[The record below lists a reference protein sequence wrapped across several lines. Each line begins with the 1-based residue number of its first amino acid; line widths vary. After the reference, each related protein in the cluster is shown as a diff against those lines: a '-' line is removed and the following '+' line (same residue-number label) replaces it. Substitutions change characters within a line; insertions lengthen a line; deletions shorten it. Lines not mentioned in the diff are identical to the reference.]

1 MTICRVATRSCWLAG
16 VIVLA
21 FGSFVTAEAQEVAPQ
36 ALTFSV
42 LHDFAGAP
50 NDGAGPAAA
59 VTPAG
64 DGSYYGT
71 TSWGGNGSSCDSNCG
86 VVFKLAPDGSETVL
100 YNFAGGANGS
110 YSINVIPDEQG
121 NLYGIT
127 VYGGDMDCDSGF
139 GCGVVFELTPDGTET
154 VLHTFSGDDESPSGP
169 LIRDADGNLY
179 GTTYSGDINV
189 CSEEHHCGTVF
200 KLAPDGTYTRLHN
213 FVGGAGGV
221 APNGVLI
228 RDRAGNLY
236 GEALNG
242 GFNNHGVIFKL
253 KPDGTYIVLYA
264 FMGGADGWLPEGGL
278 VGDQDGNFYGTTY
291 SGGLAVCGKN
301 SNCGTVFKLAPNGT
315 HTVLYTFKGGSDG
328 VHPQSALYRSPQ
340 TSALYGTTLSGG
352 KKGCNT
358 SCGTVFV
365 VRPDGSEQVLH
376 RFDGNDGANP
386 IANLVK
392 GQGSQLIGTTW
403 FGGANND
410 GVIYSL
416 QMT

>member
-1 MTICRVATRSCWLAG
+1 LAG

-110 YSINVIPDEQG
+110 YPINVIPDEQG

-416 QMT
+416 QMTE